1 MKRYKD
7 TMSIEWYDSERKVT
21 WTVEL
26 SAEGIIE
33 QIIFS
38 QFNGRRLHVYTRN
51 PSSQEFLLSKKILQD
66 AFESLLNS
74 DDQTIGKLVK
84 TLSGED
90 VTLFESAIQSKIDW
104 YNNLLANLKRT

>member
-7 TMSIEWYDSERKVT
+7 TMSIEWYDSDSKVT

-51 PSSQEFLLSKKILQD
+51 PSSQEFLLSQKILQD

-90 VTLFESAIQSKIDW
+90 VTLFESVIQIKIAW
-104 YNNLLANLKRT
+104 CNNLLANLKRT

>member
-33 QIIFS
+33 QIIFN

-51 PSSQEFLLSKKILQD
+51 PSSQEFLLSEKILQD
-66 AFESLLNS
+66 TFESVLNS
-74 DDQTIGKLVK
+74 DVQTIGQFVK
-84 TLSGED
+84 ILSGKD
-90 VTLFESAIQSKIDW
+90 ATLFESAIQSKIDW